1 MKRKIVTLLG
11 VAALS
16 CAIMTGCG
24 SKDAQ
29 TEAPAQE
36 TEETAEADTTK
47 ADAAEETKEAD
58 TEEAEATTEEAE
70 ETAAPLEDGV
80 YTAEFDTDS
89 GMFHVNEANDGKGVL
104 TVENGKMTIHV

>member
-47 ADAAEETKEAD
+47 AELQRRLRK
-58 TEEAEATTEEAE
+58 
-70 ETAAPLEDGV
+70 
-80 YTAEFDTDS
+80 
-89 GMFHVNEANDGKGVL
+89 L
-104 TVENGKMTIHV
+104 TQKKQKRQLRKQKRLQHR

>member
-36 TEETAEADTTK
+36 TEE
-47 ADAAEETKEAD
+47 
-58 TEEAEATTEEAE
+58 
-70 ETAAPLEDGV
+70 AP
-80 YTAEFDTDS
+80 
-89 GMFHVNEANDGKGVL
+89 
-104 TVENGKMTIHV
+104 IP